1 VTHSLITIAALAAL
15 AFAAVPAY
23 NAALNAPRHVEGF
36 R

>member
-1 VTHSLITIAALAAL
+1 MTHSLITLAALAAL

-23 NAALNAPRHVEGF
+23 NAALTAPKHHEGF